1 MMSLIQ
7 TIGSFIQWIYFN
19 VTVIFDTVIS
29 VLAWVSDQVLTFK
42 IMIGSVCPTQISLL
56 IIPVLVSMF
65 TFLGIKLLV
74 RLL

>member
-7 TIGSFIQWIYFN
+7 TIGSFIQWVYFN
-19 VTVIFDTVIS
+19 VTAVFDTVIS
-29 VLAWVSDQVLTFK
+29 IFVWVSDQVLTFK
-42 IMIGSVCPTQISLL
+42 IMIGSVCPFQIAFL